1 MIKKITNKAV
11 TNAKKRLI
19 RMHYE
24 SGVGHIGGNL
34 SVLEC
39 LLVLFSEFKKSNEIV
54 LSKGHGAGA
63 LYIAL
68 WHCNFLAEKDLKK
81 FHAENT
87 NLPGHPPTN
96 GKSPV
101 PFGTG
106 SLGHGL
112 SLAAGTALAFK
123 LKKLNTKTNIPK
135 CFCVTSDGEWQEGSS
150 WEALIFA
157 QHHNLDNL
165 TIFIDHNNLQ
175 GFGSTDE
182 VASMSPLWNKF
193 SGFNITISI
202 IDGHS
207 HDDIRAAAS
216 KKTENVHVVF
226 MKTVKGNGISFME
239 NKMEWHYL
247 PLDQEK
253 YETAILE
260 LDK

>member
-1 MIKKITNKAV
+1 MINKINSNAII
-11 TNAKKRLI
+11 NAKKRLLK
-19 RMHYE
+19 MHYE

-39 LLVLFSEFKKSNEIV
+39 LLVLFAEFKENNEII

-68 WHCNFLAEKDLKK
+68 WHCNFLAEGDLKK
-81 FHAENT
+81 FHADDT
-87 NLPGHPPTN
+87 TLPGHPPTN
-96 GKSPV
+96 GKNPV

-123 LKKLNTKTNIPK
+123 LKKINNEAQVSR
-135 CFCVTSDGEWQEGSS
+135 CFCVTSDGEWQEGST

-157 QHHNLDNL
+157 QHHKLSNL

-182 VASMSPLWNKF
+182 VASMSPLWDKF
-193 SGFNITISI
+193 SGFNVTISI

-207 HDDIRAAAS
+207 HQEIRAAVH
-216 KKTENVHVVF
+216 KETKNVHIVC
-226 MKTVKGNGISFME
+226 MKTVKGNGITFME

-247 PLDQEK
+247 PLDQKK
-253 YETAILE
+253 YEAAIKE
-260 LDK
+260 LIK